1 MATTIPAGV
10 PSNGTSD
17 SRASVGTIA
26 RLVPGAC
33 FGVAR
38 ATQHVAFRVVGAGAR
53 SSAAAANV
61 VLNAPPMRRPVAV
74 VEASVQG
81 LAAYG
86 DEQRRVDTVRAQ
98 SLLTRAEGALAV
110 VMRHVVDLLP
120 IEAILARVD
129 VNAIVGSVD
138 LNAVLARVD
147 MDALLARL
155 DLPALINNVLSEIE
169 LGDLIAESTTNIA
182 TDARDVV
189 RMQAHGADD
198 LMARVVDRILF
209 RRRPRDLM
217 TPNFAT
223 GPSA

>member
-10 PSNGTSD
+10 SSNGTSD
-17 SRASVGTIA
+17 GRTSVAAIA

-53 SSAAAANV
+53 SSATAANV
-61 VLNAPPMRRPVAV
+61 VLNAPPMRRPVAF
-74 VEASVQG
+74 VEANVQG

-86 DEQRRVDTVRAQ
+86 DEQRRADAVRAQ

-110 VMRHVVDLLP
+110 VMRHAVDLLP

-138 LNAVLARVD
+138 LDSVLARVD

-155 DLPALINNVLSEIE
+155 DLPALINNVLTQIE
-169 LGDLIAESTTNIA
+169 LGDIIQESTSGIA
-182 TDARDVV
+182 SDARDVV
-189 RMQAHGADD
+189 RMQAHSADD
-198 LMARVVDRILF
+198 LLARVVDRILF

-217 TPNFAT
+217 TPNFAV
-223 GPSA
+223 GPA

>member
-1 MATTIPAGV
+1 MATTIAAGV
-10 PSNGTSD
+10 SSNGTSE
-17 SRASVGTIA
+17 SRVSVGAVA

-38 ATQHVAFRVVGAGAR
+38 ATQHVAFRVIGAGAR

-61 VLNAPPMRRPVAV
+61 VLNAPPMRRPVGF

-86 DEQRRVDTVRAQ
+86 DDQRRADTVRAQ
-98 SLLTRAEGALAV
+98 SLLTRAEGALSV
-110 VMRHVVDLLP
+110 LMQHVVDLLP

-138 LNAVLARVD
+138 LNAILERVD

-155 DLPALINNVLSEIE
+155 DLPTLINSVLADIE
-169 LGDLIAESTTNIA
+169 LGDIIQESTSGIA
-182 TDARDVV
+182 SDARDVV
-189 RMQAHGADD
+189 RIQAHSFDD
-198 LMARVVDRILF
+198 VLARVVDRVLF
-209 RRRPRDLM
+209 RREPRDLM
-217 TPNFAT
+217 TPNFAP
-223 GPSA
+223 GPA

>member
-10 PSNGTSD
+10 ATNGTSA
-17 SRASVGTIA
+17 SRASVGAFA

-33 FGVAR
+33 FGAAR

-61 VLNAPPMRRPVAV
+61 VLNTPALRRPVAF
-74 VEASVQG
+74 VEANVQG

-86 DEQRRVDTVRAQ
+86 EEQRRTDTVRAQ

-110 VMRHVVDLLP
+110 VLRHAVDVLP

-129 VNAIVGSVD
+129 VNAIVGTVD

-155 DLPALINNVLSEIE
+155 DLPTLINNVLSEIE
-169 LGDLIAESTTNIA
+169 LGDLIQESTSNIGSDVR
-182 TDARDVV
+182 DAV
-189 RMQAHGADD
+189 RMRSHGADD
-198 LMARVVDRILF
+198 LLARVVDRILL
-209 RRRPRDLM
+209 RRRPRDLA
-217 TPNFAT
+217 TPNFAA
-223 GPSA
+223 GSFA